1 MRIYSKIVTKIRN
14 NKTRIKKYDGIGI
27 MALGFRYGSINPIP
41 NNLSSNSTQ
50 QIENVQNFE
59 DMQVVDTSGKRNLNN
74 KSSSNLIETGSGAV
88 IEVKTSVP
96 PSKALE
102 ATLRIRSGNVEG
114 VEASTVDGFGLNP
127 PISRPSPSKYLN
139 SQIFGAKTS
148 LDNDSLDSS
157 DSEDDTCSYPDSSS
171 EYLDQLLS
179 ETFDDVSSSSVS
191 SSNNHPIS
199 EVPEV
204 SLDYE
209 ISDSE
214 EIYDEESN
222 NSDDKQT
229 YSNSTSPGYKSAKD
243 DSYTDSVY
251 QYKYSTSPSRF
262 DRFLRR
268 EVYANKKEHELF
280 NKDRTQDDL
289 TSASKTNIPDKR
301 LKDKLWRH
309 PGFFGLT
316 KLNSSSKT
324 PKEDF
329 FKQHR
334 EDAKRQLT
342 EHLLSPHTRCFKNG
356 FYREH
361 KQSYDYYYNNQ
372 TGKLLLVTTNSET
385 GEQEIF
391 SFWTISKMQRL
402 ELLNHNHVH
411 KHWKLVEALRK
422 KNVEEKALI
431 EAQKA
436 QKHEE
441 NRSNEVLSRVEAAR
455 RAGAHI
461 RKNNKTSND
470 T

>member
-1 MRIYSKIVTKIRN
+1 
-14 NKTRIKKYDGIGI
+14 
-27 MALGFRYGSINPIP
+27 MALGFRYGSINLIP
-41 NNLSSNSTQ
+41 TNLSSNSTQ
-50 QIENVQNFE
+50 QIEKVQNFE
-59 DMQVVDTSGKRNLNN
+59 DMQVADTSGKRNLNN
-74 KSSSNLIETGSGAV
+74 KSSSNLIETGSGAE

-102 ATLRIRSGNVEG
+102 STLGIRSGNIEG
-114 VEASTVDGFGLNP
+114 VDGFGVNP
-127 PISRPSPSKYLN
+127 PISRPSSSKNLN
-139 SQIFGAKTS
+139 SQTFGTKTS
-148 LDNDSLDSS
+148 LDNDFPDSS

-179 ETFDDVSSSSVS
+179 DNVDSSSVS

-229 YSNSTSPGYKSAKD
+229 YSNSMSPGYKSAID

-280 NKDRTQDDL
+280 NKDRIQDDL

-309 PGFFGLT
+309 PDFFGLT
-316 KLNSSSKT
+316 KPNSSSKT

-329 FKQHR
+329 FKQHG

-356 FYREH
+356 LYREH

-372 TGKLLLVTTNSET
+372 TGKLLLVTTNGET

-422 KNVEEKALI
+422 KNVEEKALV
-431 EAQKA
+431 EAQNA
-436 QKHEE
+436 QKREE
-441 NRSNEVLSRVEAAR
+441 NRLNEVVSPVEAAR
-455 RAGAHI
+455 RAGEYI
-461 RKNNKTSND
+461 KKNSKTSND

>member
-1 MRIYSKIVTKIRN
+1 MFKYSMKVYSKIITKIRN
-14 NKTRIKKYDGIGI
+14 NKARIRKSGGIGI
-27 MALGFRYGSINPIP
+27 MVLGLRYVTINPIH
-41 NNLSSNSTQ
+41 NNLSSSSTQ
-50 QIENVQNFE
+50 HIKNVQ
-59 DMQVVDTSGKRNLNN
+59 
-74 KSSSNLIETGSGAV
+74 
-88 IEVKTSVP
+88 
-96 PSKALE
+96 ALE
-102 ATLRIRSGNVEG
+102 STLQIRSGNIEG
-114 VEASTVDGFGLNP
+114 VGASTVYGFGLNP
-127 PISRPSPSKYLN
+127 PISRLSRNKYLN
-139 SQIFGAKTS
+139 SQIFGVKTS
-148 LDNDSLDSS
+148 LDNGSPDSS
-157 DSEDDTCSYPDSSS
+157 NSQDDTYSCPDSSS

-179 ETFDDVSSSSVS
+179 ETFDDVCSSSVN

-214 EIYDEESN
+214 ELYDKESY

-229 YSNSTSPGYKSAKD
+229 YFNSTSLGYKSAKY
-243 DSYTDSVY
+243 DSYTDYVY
-251 QYKYSTSPSRF
+251 QYKYSTSPNRF

-268 EVYANKKEHELF
+268 EIYANRKEHELF

-289 TSASKTNIPDKR
+289 TSASKTDIPDKR

-309 PGFFGLT
+309 PDFFGLT

-324 PKEDF
+324 PKENF

-334 EDAKRQLT
+334 ADAKRQLT
-342 EHLLSPHTRCFKNG
+342 DHLLSPHTRCFKNG
-356 FYREH
+356 LYREH

-385 GEQEIF
+385 GEKEIF

-411 KHWKLVEALRK
+411 KHCKLVEALRK

-436 QKHEE
+436 QKREE

-455 RAGAHI
+455 RASEHI
-461 RKNNKTSND
+461 RKNSKTSND